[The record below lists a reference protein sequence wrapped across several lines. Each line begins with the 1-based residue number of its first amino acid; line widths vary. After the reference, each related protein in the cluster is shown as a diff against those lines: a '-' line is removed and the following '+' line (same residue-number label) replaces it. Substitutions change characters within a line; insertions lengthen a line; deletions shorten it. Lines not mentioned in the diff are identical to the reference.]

1 MIHVS
6 PSVPAR
12 SAGSTDE
19 SEAGLLQLHALW
31 RKLRD
36 DFLPFAEQSS
46 PVMQLTFVLAGD
58 RRGGGL
64 AVLSVLL
71 PVQARSSHL

>member
-1 MIHVS
+1 MFHVS

-19 SEAGLLQLHALW
+19 SEAGLLHALW

-46 PVMQLTFVLAGD
+46 PVMQLTFLLAGD